1 MKHRRFLHGAK
12 FWVWVLLLGTYS
24 AGAVG
29 VLLVDAWEERY
40 RSLSRV
46 KLTSVQS
53 DPDQRRAG
61 AGQIAAIYRAQSGT
75 PFSTLPSGSSL
86 QIIWPDGS
94 TETVMIIDPAAAL
107 GAEPVEG
114 SQLSAA
120 EVAGR

>member
-53 DPDQRRAG
+53 DPDQRRA
-61 AGQIAAIYRAQSGT
+61 QSGT

-120 EVAGR
+120 EVAGP

>member
-46 KLTSVQS
+46 KLTTVQS

-75 PFSTLPSGSSL
+75 PFPPCLRAVRCRSSG
-86 QIIWPDGS
+86 PM
-94 TETVMIIDPAAAL
+94 VP
-107 GAEPVEG
+107 PK
-114 SQLSAA
+114 
-120 EVAGR
+120 R